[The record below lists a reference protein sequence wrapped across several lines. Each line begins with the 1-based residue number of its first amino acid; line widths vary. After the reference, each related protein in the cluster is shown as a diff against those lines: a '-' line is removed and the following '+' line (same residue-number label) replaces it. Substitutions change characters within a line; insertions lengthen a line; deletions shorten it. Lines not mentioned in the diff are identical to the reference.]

1 MRTDV
6 LNHRFLDIPFS
17 SILLSFA
24 IHLMIPLSILTVKG
38 LDSLGIHLF
47 PKKTVIKDAYQS
59 FIQVDVVALP
69 DQAINEKFDF
79 DPTLSPVENVKT
91 ESDETTPDKPDDTL
105 QLKEE
110 AEEKAAKQ
118 KATEEMAMKKRK
130 EEEKKRLADQEKALK
145 KLQAEAKREQA
156 LKALQDKSGK
166 KGRQKVGGN
175 ILSQGTSTKGM
186 IGTASDRYTALLTES
201 IKKHFNIYLWQ
212 SKKNLE
218 ASVEFELFPTGR
230 IRKRKIAK
238 SSGDSSYD
246 SAILKALDDSQP
258 LPLPDDPLLIE
269 QEYHIT
275 FRP

>member
-24 IHLMIPLSILTVKG
+24 IHLLIPISVITVKG
-38 LDSLGIHLF
+38 LEGLGIHLF
-47 PKKTVIKDAYQS
+47 PREKVIKDAYQS

-79 DPTLSPVENVKT
+79 DPSSAPVDHVQTNAEEVVPEK
-91 ESDETTPDKPDDTL
+91 EDDTL
-105 QLKEE
+105 KLKEDAE
-110 AEEKAAKQ
+110 TKAAEKKAEELALKKKKDQ
-118 KATEEMAMKKRK
+118 EDKKRVA
-130 EEEKKRLADQEKALK
+130 EQEKALK

-166 KGRQKVGGN
+166 KGRQKLAGN
-175 ILSQGTSTKGM
+175 ILSQGTSAKGM
-186 IGTASDRYTALLTES
+186 IGTAADRYTAILTEA

-212 SKKNLE
+212 TKKNLE
-218 ASVEFELFPTGR
+218 ASVEFELYPTGR
-230 IRKRKIAK
+230 VRKRKIAK

-246 SAILKALDDSQP
+246 SAILKAIDDSQP
-258 LPLPDDPLLIE
+258 LPLPDDPLLID
-269 QEYHIT
+269 QEYNIT
-275 FRP
+275 FKP